1 MKYRLTWAPA
11 LLVALT
17 VFLGACANEKI
28 VLLPD
33 KDGKVGR
40 VDVIT
45 KGGTTELS
53 QAYAVAS
60 VGGSGAPAARQSDR
74 DEIQARYGAVIDG
87 LPPRPQRIELNF
99 EFGSD
104 RLTAQS
110 RALVP
115 GIIKLLKDYPAPEV
129 VVIGYTDA
137 VGDSAYN
144 DKLSLERA
152 QRVRDLLIGAGIP
165 KDVIQTVGRG
175 EREPLV
181 PARSGVPE
189 PRNRRVVIKL
199 R

>member
-1 MKYRLTWAPA
+1 MKPRIARLS
-11 LLVALT
+11 LLLAVL
-17 VFLGACANEKI
+17 LSGCASERI

-60 VGGSGAPAARQSDR
+60 VSGSGAPAARQADR
-74 DEIQARYGAVIDG
+74 EEIQSRYGAVIDG
-87 LPPRPQRIELNF
+87 LPRRPEKIELNF

-104 RLTAQS
+104 RLTSQS

-115 GIIKLLKDYPAPEV
+115 GVLKLLKEFPAPEV

-137 VGDSAYN
+137 VGDTSYN

-152 QRVRDLLIGAGIP
+152 QRIRDLLIGAGIP
-165 KDVIQTVGRG
+165 RDVIQVVGRG

>member
-1 MKYRLTWAPA
+1 MFLHHFGAA
-11 LLVALT
+11 LVVLLLA
-17 VFLGACANEKI
+17 GCANEKI
-28 VLLPD
+28 ILLPD

-45 KGGTTELS
+45 KDGTTELS
-53 QAYAVAS
+53 QAYAMATVS
-60 VGGSGAPAARQSDR
+60 GGAPSPRQSDQAA
-74 DEIQARYGAVIDG
+74 IQARYGKVIDG

-104 RLTAQS
+104 KLTVQS

-115 GIIKLLKDYPAPEV
+115 GILKMLKDFPAPEV
-129 VVIGYTDA
+129 LVIGHTDA
-137 VGDSAYN
+137 IGDTAYN

-152 QRVRDLLIGAGIP
+152 QRIRDLLINAGIP
-165 KDVIQTVGRG
+165 KEVIQVIGRG

-181 PARSGVPE
+181 AGRPGVPE